1 MKKKLVITLVLGVV
15 VLGGGGFW
23 AYQHFQEKPQQT
35 SLMTTTVK
43 KGDIIQEITATG
55 TVMYPEEVPLAF
67 EQNGKVREIYVKV
80 GDAVTAGQALAQ
92 MDTETL
98 QQEVTESM
106 ASLKEAELNWQQ
118 QKVEAEGAL
127 VKARQALRTAEQNAD
142 PAYLQNQLDI
152 AEQSLLIAGN
162 NLAAGQLSGDE
173 SSILQAKT
181 ALTQAQA
188 ELINVQNTY
197 NGGAEQAVESAK
209 ADLEIAEV
217 KLARL
222 QERTSLA
229 QAETAVVKAQENLA
243 KATLA
248 APSDGVIIDIPVKE
262 GQTLSN
268 TTTVLN
274 LATGGEQLI
283 VESSVSQDEVTKI
296 KAGQKANISL
306 DSAPE
311 DYMKA
316 TVTQV
321 ALKGTTTQNV
331 TTFQVT
337 MQMDEITDAIR
348 PGMNANV
355 GIIIAGTRDVLI
367 VPSSAIQTRGD
378 QKGVLVITGAA
389 SSDSQSPSDRV
400 QEKPLQRESAPGR
413 TPQAG
418 EEAEKGLGRP
428 EPQIQAEGS
437 GNRGNQENQGET
449 GTSRFVPVEV
459 GLDDGTNV
467 EIKSGLTEGQV
478 IVAGTRTSLS
488 GSNNGA
494 GSNRTM
500 NSPTGV
506 MPGMGGGG
514 GFSGG
519 ARPMR

>member
-106 ASLKEAELNWQQ
+106 ASLKEAELSWQQ

-142 PAYLQNQLDI
+142 PAYLQNQLAI

-162 NLAAGQLSGDE
+162 NLAASQLSGDE

-181 ALTQAQA
+181 ALTQAQSD
-188 ELINVQNTY
+188 LINVQNTY
-197 NGGAEQAVESAK
+197 NGGAEQAVDSAK

-243 KATLA
+243 KATLV
-248 APSDGVIIDIPVKE
+248 APSDGVIIEIPVKE
-262 GQTLSN
+262 GQALSD

-274 LATGGEQLI
+274 LATGGELLI
-283 VESSVSQDEVTKI
+283 VESYVSQDEVTKI
-296 KAGQKANISL
+296 KTGQKANISL

-311 DYMKA
+311 DYMSA

-337 MQMDEITDAIR
+337 MQMDEVTDAIR

-355 GIIIAGTRDVLI
+355 GIIIAEAKDVLI
-367 VPSSAIQTRGD
+367 VPSSAVQTQGD
-378 QKGVLVITGAA
+378 QKGVLLLSNPPSSGSPSPEGQMQGRPSQREQVPGEQAEAQKEQAQGEGAQAGAA
-389 SSDSQSPSDRV
+389 EPRNSER
-400 QEKPLQRESAPGR
+400 SAP
-413 TPQAG
+413 
-418 EEAEKGLGRP
+418 
-428 EPQIQAEGS
+428 
-437 GNRGNQENQGET
+437 QGT
-449 GTSRFVPVEV
+449 AQFVPVET

-467 EIKSGLTEGQV
+467 EIKSGLTEGQR
-478 IVAGTRTSLS
+478 IVAGTRTSSS
-488 GSNNGA
+488 GSNTNA
-494 GSNRTM
+494 NSNRNM
-500 NSPTGV
+500 NSPAGV

-514 GFSGG
+514 GFGG
-519 ARPMR
+519 SARPMR

>member
-118 QKVEAEGAL
+118 QKVEAEGTL

-142 PAYLQNQLDI
+142 PAYLQNQLAI

-162 NLAAGQLSGDE
+162 NLAASQLSGDE

-181 ALTQAQA
+181 ALTQAQSD
-188 ELINVQNTY
+188 LINVQNTY
-197 NGGAEQAVESAK
+197 NGGAEQAVDSAK

-243 KATLA
+243 KATLV

-262 GQTLSN
+262 GQALSD

-274 LATGGEQLI
+274 LATGGELLI
-283 VESSVSQDEVTKI
+283 VESYVSQDEVTKI
-296 KAGQKANISL
+296 KTGQKANISL

-311 DYMKA
+311 DYMSA

-337 MQMDEITDAIR
+337 MQMDEVTDAIR

-355 GIIIAGTRDVLI
+355 GIIIAEAKDVLI
-367 VPSSAIQTRGD
+367 VPSSAVQTQGD
-378 QKGVLVITGAA
+378 QKGVLLLSNPPSSGSPSPEGQMQGRPSQREQAEAQKEQAQGEGAQAGAA
-389 SSDSQSPSDRV
+389 EPRNSER
-400 QEKPLQRESAPGR
+400 SAP
-413 TPQAG
+413 
-418 EEAEKGLGRP
+418 
-428 EPQIQAEGS
+428 
-437 GNRGNQENQGET
+437 QGT
-449 GTSRFVPVEV
+449 AQFVPVET

-467 EIKSGLTEGQV
+467 EIKSGLTEGQR
-478 IVAGTRTSLS
+478 IVAGTRTSSS
-488 GSNNGA
+488 GSNTNA
-494 GSNRTM
+494 NSNRNM
-500 NSPTGV
+500 NSPAGV

-514 GFSGG
+514 FGG
-519 ARPMR
+519 SARPMR